1 MFRVVAWL
9 RSTTVRVPACWRRGG
24 EVVTERREGRSA
36 RLTFFF
42 IIIISL
48 FAPRFVLFVGRK
60 KEKKATRL
68 VKRRGEATS

>member
-1 MFRVVAWL
+1 MFRVVKWL
-9 RSTTVRVPACWRRGG
+9 RSTTVRVPACLRRGG

-36 RLTFFF
+36 RLPFF